1 MPIEI
6 YLACGGV
13 ALAVPLLLYA
23 IGAGDKLAGGGA
35 AGNTLAGGATSA
47 NLRDLRLQQTASDRL
62 VAPLMGAVAGKAR
75 RFTPTGAIDAME
87 QKINLAGA
95 ASTWTVE
102 RLIATKVLFGVAGTA
117 FGIFLLTQEITL
129 RNIVTALLCS
139 AGGYIAPD
147 MRLDR
152 QAKDRSKAIEKE
164 LPDILDQ
171 MTIGVEAGLG
181 FDAALARVAQENEGP
196 VAHEFGRMMQD
207 RQLGMSREDAF
218 TRVAKRSPSQ
228 DLKGFILALTQADK
242 HGMPLATVLRVQS
255 DEMRQKRRVRAEEKA
270 LSLPVKMVLPLVVCI
285 LPALFTVILGPAV
298 FRMRGEGF

>member
-6 YLACGGV
+6 YIACAGV
-13 ALAVPLLLYA
+13 ALAIPLLLYA

-35 AGNTLAGGATSA
+35 GGNTLAGGATSA

-62 VAPLMGAVAGKAR
+62 VAPLMGVVAGKAR

-87 QKINLAGA
+87 EKINLAGA

-196 VAHEFGRMMQD
+196 VSDEFGRMMQD

>member
-13 ALAVPLLLYA
+13 ALAIPLLLYA

-35 AGNTLAGGATSA
+35 VGNTLTGNPTSA

-62 VAPLMGAVAGKAR
+62 IAPLMGVVAGKAR

-102 RLIATKVLFGVAGTA
+102 RLIATKVMFGVLGTA
-117 FGIFLLTQEITL
+117 FGAFLLSQEITI
-129 RNIVTALLCS
+129 RNLVTALLCS

-196 VAHEFGRMMQD
+196 VANEFGRMMQD

-218 TRVAKRSPSQ
+218 SRVAKRSPSQ